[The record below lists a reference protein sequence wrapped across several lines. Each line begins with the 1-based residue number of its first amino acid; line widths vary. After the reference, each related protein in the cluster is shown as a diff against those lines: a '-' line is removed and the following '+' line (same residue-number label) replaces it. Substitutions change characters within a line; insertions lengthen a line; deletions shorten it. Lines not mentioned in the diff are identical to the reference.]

1 MKNARFFVQLVL
13 LAAALGVCGVAQA
26 HPGHAA
32 PIGFAAGLAHP
43 LLGLDHV
50 LAALAAG
57 VWAARQCRSSRWL
70 VPGAFLVALLGG
82 VALAALS
89 VALPM
94 VEPVIAGSL
103 LVLGLLLIR
112 DVRFPPEIGVA
123 VVALLALFHGYAHGA
138 LAPTAP
144 YVLGLMLTTG
154 SLLLLGRAVGV
165 RLSRTRADTV
175 ALPWL
180 RTGGVVI
187 TAVGV
192 ALLAGA

>member
-1 MKNARFFVQLVL
+1 MKNARFFAQLVL
-13 LAAALGVCGVAQA
+13 LAALGVCGVAQA
-26 HPGHAA
+26 HPGHAT
-32 PIGFAAGLAHP
+32 PLGFAAGLAHP

-57 VWAARQCRSSRWL
+57 IWAARQCRSGRWL
-70 VPGAFLVALLGG
+70 VPGAFLAALLGG
-82 VALAALS
+82 VVLAALG

-112 DVRFPPEIGVA
+112 DARFAPASGAA
-123 VVALLALFHGYAHGA
+123 VVALLALFHGYAHGV

-154 SLLLLGRAVGV
+154 LLLLLGRALGT
-165 RLSRTRADTV
+165 RLSRTRVDAV
-175 ALPWL
+175 AMPWL

>member
-1 MKNARFFVQLVL
+1 MKNARFFAQLL
-13 LAAALGVCGVAQA
+13 LLAALGVCGVAQA
-26 HPGHAA
+26 HPGHAT
-32 PIGFAAGLAHP
+32 PIGFAAGLMHP
-43 LLGLDHV
+43 LLGLDHL
-50 LAALAAG
+50 LAALAVG
-57 VWAARQCRSSRWL
+57 MWAARQHRSGRWL

-82 VALAALS
+82 VGLAALN
-89 VALPM
+89 VGLPL

-112 DVRFPPEIGVA
+112 DARLVPASGMA
-123 VVALLALFHGYAHGA
+123 VVALLALFHGYAHGV

-154 SLLLLGRAVGV
+154 LLLLVGRALGIG
-165 RLSRTRADTV
+165 LSRARADTV

-180 RTGGVVI
+180 RTGGMVI

-192 ALLAGA
+192 VLLAGA